1 MITSLKLNE
10 YLINEIKRM
19 NRNYVLM
26 AMESYGYCSGGV
38 DMSNYVAE
46 YLDYSWYWMVR
57 SN

>member
-26 AMESYGYCSGGV
+26 AMESYGYCGGGK
-38 DMSNYVAE
+38 DMSDYVAN
-46 YLDYSWYWMVR
+46 YLEESWYWMVR